1 MLFVYTDYVYISG
14 SSKSLLDDDFKTK
27 FHALLIVLLALIFYP
42 LAYEIIQMI
51 KGGLGEYFSDFGNY
65 FDLIYIFGSFIM
77 AFVHWGN
84 PYSFASKLLMSVIVT
99 LAIRRTFNFLRIF
112 NALSPIVTMLNNVI
126 WQLRIFLT
134 FYFILVILFS
144 LMYGVLGIGNYKL
157 YGAFR
162 TNFDVNVN
170 KPGLPAELDDG
181 APGVEY
187 KKIGLFF
194 GNILQTVRISMGD
207 FGVIGA
213 ADYLTAEENYLF
225 WFIWLLTAVITCIIF
240 LNFIVAEASA
250 SYTEVSEQLENYIQQ
265 QRASL
270 VAEAEGLIP
279 LQYKLR
285 HQDDYP
291 KYIVIRKIET

>member
-1 MLFVYTDYVYISG
+1 MF
-14 SSKSLLDDDFKTK
+14 
-27 FHALLIVLLALIFYP
+27 
-42 LAYEIIQMI
+42 
-51 KGGLGEYFSDFGNY
+51 KGGLGDYFADFGNY

-134 FYFILVILFS
+134 FYFILVMLFS
-144 LMYGVLGIGNYKL
+144 LMYGVLGLGNYKL

-162 TNFDVNVN
+162 TNFDLNFD
-170 KPGLPAELDDG
+170 KPGVPAELSDS

-207 FGVIGA
+207 FGAIAA

-270 VAEAEGLIP
+270 VAEAEGLLP
-279 LQYKLR
+279 
-285 HQDDYP
+285 
-291 KYIVIRKIET
+291 

>member
-1 MLFVYTDYVYISG
+1 MIT
-14 SSKSLLDDDFKTK
+14 
-27 FHALLIVLLALIFYP
+27 LIALISYP
-42 LAYEIIQMI
+42 LVYEVIQMF
-51 KGGLGEYFSDFGNY
+51 KGGLGEYFADFGNY

-134 FYFILVILFS
+134 FYFILVVLFS
-144 LMYGVLGIGNYKL
+144 LMYGVLGLGNYKL

-162 TNFDVNVN
+162 TAFDINAK

-194 GNILQTVRISMGD
+194 GNIL
-207 FGVIGA
+207 
-213 ADYLTAEENYLF
+213 
-225 WFIWLLTAVITCIIF
+225 
-240 LNFIVAEASA
+240 
-250 SYTEVSEQLENYIQQ
+250 
-265 QRASL
+265 
-270 VAEAEGLIP
+270 
-279 LQYKLR
+279 
-285 HQDDYP
+285 
-291 KYIVIRKIET
+291 